1 MRLVLRLGALER
13 LASFAHEGLLHLL
26 GLGVAQLLLRGHALD
41 RLVALEQLLLQLGLG
56 LAQLL
61 LRGFV

>member
-1 MRLVLRLGALER
+1 
-13 LASFAHEGLLHLL
+13 LLHLL